1 MFQLYFI
8 TEIIFTLEKCIHWHW
23 DFILSL
29 LQCRSQREAMS
40 QRKVVISPR
49 KENLVP
55 AAVGEREQLTIL
67 PPPRRLNYPS
77 KYLATAIQPCTPCH
91 SRGLWA
97 FAFRFLISHLPY
109 FSIKY
114 LSVMSFCFFI
124 FLSLSHRPSTTS
136 RYEYNMKHHKKSII
150 YTSYVERKENLHC
163 HILGIYFFLFLTA
176 NFKCS
181 CNLTKWSNL

>member
-1 MFQLYFI
+1 MYSLTLRFYSFTPSVPQPKRSNILTKSRYIPSEGKFGPCSRGREGTIDNFALQTFELPFQVFI
-8 TEIIFTLEKCIHWHW
+8 
-23 DFILSL
+23 
-29 LQCRSQREAMS
+29 A
-40 QRKVVISPR
+40 P
-49 KENLVP
+49 
-55 AAVGEREQLTIL
+55 
-67 PPPRRLNYPS
+67 
-77 KYLATAIQPCTPCH
+77 AIQPCTPCH

-114 LSVMSFCFFI
+114 LSVKSSCFLI

-163 HILGIYFFLFLTA
+163 HILGIYFWQQISVFLQFDEVIQFIKLREL
-176 NFKCS
+176 FS
-181 CNLTKWSNL
+181 Q